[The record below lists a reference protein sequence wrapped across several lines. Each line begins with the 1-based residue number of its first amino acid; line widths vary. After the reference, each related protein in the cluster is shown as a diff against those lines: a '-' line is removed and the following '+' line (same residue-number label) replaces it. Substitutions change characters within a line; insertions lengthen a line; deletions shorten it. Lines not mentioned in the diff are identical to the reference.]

1 MKSASS
7 QQSAGTCSAFLGGI
21 ASLAA
26 STSIGKH
33 SIGKSL
39 PGNPN
44 QFASDKIPHSLRS
57 IKPLSENLNPIEE
70 ESMTREEDFL
80 FGRSKPPFCG
90 FDQDNVIVPKTKQRQ
105 IPKIPF
111 KVLDAPALKDDYYL
125 NLVDWSELN
134 DLVVGLSSC
143 VYIWSATSSKVTKLH
158 DLGNDD
164 EVTSVNWARRGTHL
178 SVGTDGGV
186 VQVWDL

>member
-1 MKSASS
+1 MSTNVGSGLYS
-7 QQSAGTCSAFLGGI
+7 QGGNNNSLVMQGAHHAFM
-21 ASLAA
+21 
-26 STSIGKH
+26 
-33 SIGKSL
+33 
-39 PGNPN
+39 
-44 QFASDKIPHSLRS
+44 SDKIPQSLRS
-57 IKPLSENLNPIEE
+57 IKPLSENLNPIAEE
-70 ESMTREEDFL
+70 GFFAGEDDDDL
-80 FGRSKPPFCG
+80 FRRSKPPFCG
-90 FDQDNVIVPKTKQRQ
+90 FDSDNVIVPKTKQRQ

-125 NLVDWSELN
+125 NLVDWSQQN

-158 DLGNDD
+158 DLGNTD

-178 SVGTDGGV
+178 SVGSDSGV

>member
-1 MKSASS
+1 MGLMMHGSNS
-7 QQSAGTCSAFLGGI
+7 FI
-21 ASLAA
+21 
-26 STSIGKH
+26 
-33 SIGKSL
+33 
-39 PGNPN
+39 
-44 QFASDKIPHSLRS
+44 SDKIPASLRS

-70 ESMTREEDFL
+70 EGRFAGEDDDDL
-80 FGRSKPPFCG
+80 FRRSKPPFSG

-125 NLVDWSELN
+125 NLVDWSEQN

-158 DLGNDD
+158 DLGNTD

-178 SVGTDGGV
+178 SVGTDSGV
-186 VQVWDL
+186 V

>member
-1 MKSASS
+1 MLKRSYSDT
-7 QQSAGTCSAFLGGI
+7 QQQ
-21 ASLAA
+21 
-26 STSIGKH
+26 
-33 SIGKSL
+33 
-39 PGNPN
+39 
-44 QFASDKIPHSLRS
+44 QFASDKIPSQLRS

-70 ESMTREEDFL
+70 ESLGGDDLF
-80 FGRSKPPFCG
+80 FGRSKLPFSG

-125 NLVDWSELN
+125 NLVDWSEQN

-158 DLGNDD
+158 DLGNCD

-178 SVGTDGGV
+178 SVGTDSGI